1 MTFPQT
7 PLDIQVDLKIDGA
20 WTEITSDV
28 YRRDQ
33 ITITRGRSNEEGVIG
48 PGRCDLTL
56 NNRSGKYSPRN
67 PTGVYYGKIGRNTPI
82 RVSVNHGDA
91 YLNIADTDGDQA
103 TTVDHASLDITGD
116 LDVRIDA
123 ILDDWF
129 SDDTQFLMGKYGTSG
144 RSWAFYVSAGRL
156 FLGWTT
162 DGTFLTFESQ
172 TSTEAVMLT
181 GTRRL
186 AVRATLDVNDGSGN
200 HVVTFYTAGSL
211 AGTWQQLGD
220 PVTVSGTTSIH
231 SGSASLDVGFVGNAL
246 SFVAPVG
253 QVLAAEV
260 RSGIGGSVVA
270 NPDWTAQAVGTTSF
284 ADAAGRTWTLGGNAS
299 IINRQTRFVGEV
311 TSWPPRWDTSGADI
325 YTPIE
330 AAGIL
335 RRLSQGDE
343 ALQSAMRREFGNPA
357 RRGIVPYGGT
367 AETGIIAY
375 WPCEDGNTSTV
386 LTSAHQGEPG
396 MVITG
401 SMSLAAYSGWGA
413 SDPLP
418 TLGTDSI
425 ATGQVPYY
433 TATDFAFTRC
443 FFYLPTAVAA
453 ETTLI
458 DVVTTGTAKTWTV
471 RVTTAGGLI
480 LKAFDANVVQLF
492 ASSTLAAAI
501 NGSKVQIALELTV
514 NGADTEWTLRSFDL
528 DNDVVESTL
537 SGTLSSNTFGRV
549 TEIRVGATYGLS
561 GAAFG
566 HVAMSSAETGF
577 SGTSGA
583 LVGNA
588 GEAASTRVARL
599 AAEEDI
605 PVILLNSGNDEQ
617 VGPQKSAKVLQ
628 LMRDAADVG
637 HGILY
642 EARHL
647 AALQYRGLPT
657 LYNQTAVELAY
668 DTDLMPG
675 LAPTDD
681 DQLVRNSVAVQ
692 RVDGAWGYASETEGP
707 VSVALP
713 PDGAGRYATQ
723 LTRNLYDDT
732 QPAQHASWYVNVG
745 TVDELRYPV
754 VRVSVQAAPAVAE
767 QMMSLDCGNRLKIVD
782 PTTKLPPGDIDLLVS
797 GYRETLAQFEW
808 DFDLNCQPASP
819 YTVIVLNDDVLGR
832 LDTDGSTL
840 GAAAT
845 STATSLVVHTTQ
857 TADGQVPIWT
867 EDAADFPMDLR
878 VGGEVVTA
886 SAAAPLA
893 EDDFNRVVAAG
904 GWGTASDGHTYTL
917 TGGVSNNERSVASNR
932 GLVTVSASQTLHRQ
946 QTVAET
952 CMDADVR
959 VQMAVSAT
967 ATGGTLNA
975 CVLLRWTSSTAH
987 YRARVEFTTGGTV
1000 SVSVTN
1006 GATIIGSNASTG
1018 LSYTPGATFEVRVRI
1033 IGYRILMRVWPSASA
1048 EPTVWH
1054 IDRTDVSSTNASG
1067 NVGLSAHGGTGNTNV
1082 GVEYRFDNFTIETP
1096 QKMTVTRS
1104 VNGVVKSQAAGEDIS
1119 LATPTILAL

>member
-33 ITITRGRSNEEGVIG
+33 ITITRGRSNEEGQIG

-91 YLNIADTDGDQA
+91 YLGILDTVGDCA
-103 TTVDHASLDITGD
+103 TTVDHASLDIVGD
-116 LDVRIDA
+116 IDVRFDA
-123 ILDDWF
+123 ILDDWLA
-129 SDDTQFLMGKYGTSG
+129 DDETSLMGKWGSSG
-144 RSWAFYVSAGRL
+144 FSWILSIQGGQLIF
-156 FLGWTT
+156 GWTA
-162 DGTFLTFESQ
+162 DGSTLTNEI
-172 TSTEAVMLT
+172 STEAVTLT

-186 AVRATLDVNDGSGN
+186 AVRATLDVDNGASG
-200 HVVTFYTAGSL
+200 HVVTFYTAPSL
-211 AGTWQQLGD
+211 SGPWTQLGD
-220 PVTVSGTTSIH
+220 AVTDTGTTSIH
-231 SGSASLDVGFVGNAL
+231 SGSSPLDVGRVGNTG
-246 SFVAPVG
+246 SDPAPVG
-253 QVLAAEV
+253 QILAAEV
-260 RSGIGGSVVA
+260 RSGIAGSVVA
-270 NPDWTAQAVGTTSF
+270 NPDWTAQAPGTTSF
-284 ADAAGRTWTLGGNAS
+284 ADAAGRTWTLAGDATIS
-299 IINRQTRFVGEV
+299 NRQTRFLGEV
-311 TSWPPRWDTSGADI
+311 TSWPIRWDTSGADI
-325 YTPIE
+325 YTPVE

-335 RRLSQGDE
+335 RRLGQGDE
-343 ALQSAMRREFGNPA
+343 AIQSAMRRELGSPA
-357 RRGIVPYGGT
+357 RTGIV
-367 AETGIIAY
+367 AY
-375 WPCEDGNTSTV
+375 WPCEDGSNST
-386 LTSAHQGEPG
+386 LLSSASPGELG
-396 MVITG
+396 MVINGT
-401 SMSLAAYSGWGA
+401 MSLAAYSGWAA

-418 TLGTDSI
+418 TLGTDSF
-425 ATGQVPYY
+425 AVGQIPNF
-433 TATDFAFTRC
+433 TASAFVALRC
-443 FFYLPTAVAA
+443 FFYLPQAPGA
-453 ETTLI
+453 ETTLL
-458 DVVTTGTAKTWTV
+458 DLVTVGSAKTWTL
-471 RVTTAGGLI
+471 RVDTSGNLI

-492 ASSTLAAAI
+492 ASSPVAAGI
-501 NGSKVQIALELTV
+501 TGKKVQVAVELFA
-514 NGADTEWTLRSFDL
+514 NGADTDWTVRCLAL
-528 DNDVVESTL
+528 DSTVVETVAT
-537 SGTLSSNTFGRV
+537 GTLVGGTTGLRV
-549 TEIRVGATYGLS
+549 TEVRVGATYGLS

-566 HVAMSSAETGF
+566 HVVVADAEQAF
-577 SGTSGA
+577 DGTAGA
-583 LVGNA
+583 LLGNA
-588 GEAASTRVARL
+588 GEAASTRIARL
-599 AAEEDI
+599 AGEEDI
-605 PVILLNSGNDEQ
+605 PVILLNSGNDEK
-617 VGPQKSAKVLQ
+617 VGPQKSSKVLQ

-637 HGILY
+637 QGILY

-657 LYNQTAVELAY
+657 LYNQTAVELTY
-668 DTDLMPG
+668 STDLMPG

-692 RVDGAWGYASETEGP
+692 RVDGTWGYASETEGP

-713 PDGAGRYATQ
+713 PDGVGRYATQ

-767 QMMSLDCGNRLKIVD
+767 QMMNLDCGNRLKILD
-782 PTTKLPPGDIDLLVS
+782 PTTKLPPGDIDLLIS

-808 DFDLNCQPASP
+808 DFELNCQPASP

-845 STATSLVVHTTQ
+845 STATSLIVHTTQ

-893 EDDFNRVVAAG
+893 EDDFNRAVAAG

-932 GLVTVSASQTLHRQ
+932 GVVTVSASQTLHRQ
-946 QTVAET
+946 QTVSET

-959 VQMAVSAT
+959 VQVAVSAT

-987 YRARVEFTTGGTV
+987 YRARVEFGTGGTI

-1006 GATIIGSNASTG
+1006 GATIIGANAATG
-1018 LSYTPGATFEVRVRI
+1018 LSYTPGAVFEVRVRI
-1033 IGYRILMRVWPSASA
+1033 IGYRILMRVWPTGTA

-1104 VNGVVKSQAAGEDIS
+1104 VNGVVKAQAAGEDIR

>member
-33 ITITRGRSNEEGVIG
+33 ITITRGRSNEEGTIG
-48 PGRCDLTL
+48 PSNCFLTL

-91 YLNIADTDGDQA
+91 YLAIADTIGDCA
-103 TTVDHASLDITGD
+103 TTVDHASLDIVGD
-116 LDVRIDA
+116 IDVRFDA
-123 ILDDWF
+123 ILDDWLA
-129 SDDTQFLMGKYGTSG
+129 DDETSLMGKWGSSG
-144 RSWAFYVSAGRL
+144 FSWILSIQGGQLIF
-156 FLGWTT
+156 GWTA
-162 DGTFLTFESQ
+162 DGSTLTNEI
-172 TSTEAVMLT
+172 STEAVTLT

-186 AVRATLDVNDGSGN
+186 AVRATLDVDNGASG
-200 HVVTFYTAGSL
+200 HVVTFYTAPSL
-211 AGTWQQLGD
+211 SGPWTQLGD
-220 PVTVSGTTSIH
+220 AVTDTGTTSIH
-231 SGSASLDVGFVGNAL
+231 SGSSPLDVGRVGNTG
-246 SFVAPVG
+246 SDPAPVG
-253 QVLAAEV
+253 QILAAEV
-260 RSGIGGSVVA
+260 RSGIAGSVVA
-270 NPDWTAQAVGTTSF
+270 NPDWTAQTPGTTSF
-284 ADAAGRTWTLGGNAS
+284 ADAAGRTWTLAGDATIS
-299 IINRQTRFVGEV
+299 NRQTRFLGEV
-311 TSWPPRWDTSGADI
+311 TSWPIRWDTSGADI
-325 YTPIE
+325 YTPVE

-335 RRLSQGDE
+335 RRLGQGDE
-343 ALQSAMRREFGNPA
+343 AIQSAMRRELGSPA
-357 RRGIVPYGGT
+357 RTGIV
-367 AETGIIAY
+367 AY
-375 WPCEDGNTSTV
+375 WPCEDGSNST
-386 LTSAHQGEPG
+386 LLSSASPGELG
-396 MVITG
+396 MVINGT
-401 SMSLAAYSGWGA
+401 MSLAAYSGWAA

-418 TLGTDSI
+418 TLGTDSF
-425 ATGQVPYY
+425 AVGQIPNF
-433 TATDFAFTRC
+433 TASAFVALRC
-443 FFYLPTAVAA
+443 FFYLPQAPGA
-453 ETTLI
+453 ETTLL
-458 DVVTTGTAKTWTV
+458 DLVTVGSAKTWTL
-471 RVTTAGGLI
+471 RVNTSGNLI
-480 LKAFDANVVQLF
+480 LKAFDANVVELF
-492 ASSTLAAAI
+492 ASSPLAAGI
-501 NGSKVQIALELTV
+501 TGKKVQVAVELFA
-514 NGADTEWTLRSFDL
+514 NGADTDWTVRCLAL
-528 DNDVVESTL
+528 DSTVVETVAT
-537 SGTLSSNTFGRV
+537 GTLVGGTTGLRV
-549 TEIRVGATYGLS
+549 TEVRVGATYGLS

-566 HVAMSSAETGF
+566 HVVVADAEQAF
-577 SGTSGA
+577 DGTAGA
-583 LVGNA
+583 LLGNA
-588 GEAASTRVARL
+588 GEAASTRIARL
-599 AAEEDI
+599 AGEEDI
-605 PVILLNSGNDEQ
+605 PVILLNSGNDEK

-668 DTDLMPG
+668 STDLMPG

-707 VSVALP
+707 MSVSLP
-713 PDGAGRYATQ
+713 PDGVGRYATQ
-723 LTRNLYDDT
+723 LTRNLSDDT

-754 VRVSVQAAPAVAE
+754 VRVSVQAAPAIAE
-767 QMMSLDCGNRLKIVD
+767 QVMSLDCGNRLKILD

-797 GYRETLAQFEW
+797 GYRETLAQHEW
-808 DFDLNCQPASP
+808 DFELNCQPASP
-819 YTVIVLNDDVLGR
+819 YTVIVLDDDVLGR

-917 TGGVSNNERSVASNR
+917 TGGVSSTERSVASNR

-946 QTVAET
+946 QTVSET
-952 CMDADVR
+952 CTDADVR

-987 YRARVEFTTGGTV
+987 YRARVEFGTGGTI

-1006 GATIIGSNASTG
+1006 GATIIGANAATG
-1018 LSYTPGATFEVRVRI
+1018 LSYTPGAVFEVRVRI
-1033 IGYRILMRVWPSASA
+1033 IGYRILMRVWPTGTA

-1067 NVGLSAHGGTGNTNV
+1067 NVGLSAHGGSGNTNV

-1104 VNGVVKSQAAGEDIS
+1104 VNGVVKAQAAGEDIR